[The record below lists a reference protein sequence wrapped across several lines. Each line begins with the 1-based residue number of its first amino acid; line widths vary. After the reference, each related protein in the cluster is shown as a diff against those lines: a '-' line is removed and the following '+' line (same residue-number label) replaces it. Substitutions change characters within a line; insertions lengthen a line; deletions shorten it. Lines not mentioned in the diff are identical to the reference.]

1 MPKAAEDRLIVSR
14 ELFRAL
20 IEGGFLQ
27 PIPGSHRKGSGY
39 GVPTGPYGLQFFCI
53 LKRPHRIRRARLTPK
68 GVAIAPAAWERKRAS
83 KPAAKPAASSPSRA
97 QAPRPVQPATSQP
110 ATSQPAAPPPA
121 SRQVVART
129 PDSPRPPAPP
139 PRPWHCSAC
148 NADNAPT
155 NSSCFGCG
163 RPRRG

>member
-53 LKRPHRIRRARLTPK
+53 LRRPHRIRRARLTPK
-68 GVAIAPAAWERKRAS
+68 GAEIPAAAWEGKR
-83 KPAAKPAASSPSRA
+83 AAKPKSPIASPKPRTVVP
-97 QAPRPVQPATSQP
+97 APLRPV
-110 ATSQPAAPPPA
+110 APLLSA
-121 SRQVVART
+121 RQVIAQT
-129 PDSPRPPAPP
+129 PDPPRTPP

-155 NSSCFGCG
+155 NACCWCCNQQ
-163 RPRRG
+163 RPR

>member
-27 PIPGSHRKGSGY
+27 PIPGSQRKGSGY

-68 GVAIAPAAWERKRAS
+68 AAGITPAAWEARQPRRG
-83 KPAAKPAASSPSRA
+83 AAKPVASPP
-97 QAPRPVQPATSQP
+97 PRPTMPTP
-110 ATSQPAAPPPA
+110 RTAAP
-121 SRQVVART
+121 SVRRVIART
-129 PDSPRPPAPP
+129 PDPPRPAAPP

-155 NSSCFGCG
+155 NASCFGCG
-163 RPRRG
+163 RSRSR